1 MYKAAIIAS
10 AIASAA
16 AGVIDLENI
25 SFEDHVEHHALTF
38 KGALSGDS
46 VNSSLT
52 MSSNVCETIM
62 PLEGKFFVLV

>member
-25 SFEDHVEHHALTF
+25 SFEDHVEHHALTYIQ
-38 KGALSGDS
+38 GS
-46 VNSSLT
+46 T
-52 MSSNVCETIM
+52 EW
-62 PLEGKFFVLV
+62 KFREQLFNNELKRVRNHNAAGR